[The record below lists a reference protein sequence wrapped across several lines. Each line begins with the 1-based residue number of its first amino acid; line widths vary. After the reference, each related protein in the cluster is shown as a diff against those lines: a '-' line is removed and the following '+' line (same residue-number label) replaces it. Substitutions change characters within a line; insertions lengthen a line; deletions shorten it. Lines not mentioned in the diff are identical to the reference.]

1 MARKQGLRAYVPLL
15 CLFRQGACAPMNR
28 YTRQGEKCRSLWGG
42 IQGEELSKAQRWHEE
57 VALSL
62 SPCLSAIWCPWWQR
76 EQVERCMDQHKF
88 PASSCFL
95 FLSLLLHWKEKNPA
109 QHKLFPESIL
119 LHLIMK
125 DNRWLMWAYVN
136 IQKALA
142 LKKKNLS
149 SEIIHTKYYFPSDLF
164 YITGNTVPYKS
175 MLTQDDT
182 CCYQLGISK

>member
-1 MARKQGLRAYVPLL
+1 MSPSFVYSDRAHVLRWTDTHDKERSVGLYEVVSR
-15 CLFRQGACAPMNR
+15 
-28 YTRQGEKCRSLWGG
+28 EKNCPR
-42 IQGEELSKAQRWHEE
+42 QRWHEE

-95 FLSLLLHWKEKNPA
+95 SLSLLLHWKEKNPA

-136 IQKALA
+136 IQKALV